1 MAQMKVVCAVVTWR
15 SSNARG
21 NRAFSGDI
29 IDVGAAEAKRLRKI
43 GAAVDYKT
51 AAVPV
56 QTPASGEGAD
66 ADVQMPDANAADP
79 VANPDGQTPD
89 GEELVGAETGESG
102 QDPEPDGVDLSEAG
116 AGVVER
122 PLQSAPKAT
131 WVAYAMSRGIDKAE
145 AESLSRPELIARLT
159 ADE

>member
-1 MAQMKVVCAVVTWR
+1 MTWR

-79 VANPDGQTPD
+79 VANPDG
-89 GEELVGAETGESG
+89 
-102 QDPEPDGVDLSEAG
+102 VDLSEAG